1 MFYGT
6 EIGNRLVNEDNY
18 PDSIIN
24 YLEQE
29 NRMLQSHMKG
39 HDILI
44 EVGCMEARN
53 METAIKNGKKYI
65 GIDIVPEYINIASE
79 IAQKRN
85 LQDMCEF
92 LCIDAEKLDDI
103 LKKSSLI
110 KKSQSPL
117 FFFPFNSFGN
127 MSDYESVLESV
138 SRIKN
143 ADFLIYSYKT
153 DELSTQERTKYYKNC
168 NYDNLKIF
176 QQKEGIR
183 FVSDNGLS
191 SIAYNEDFLSKA
203 IKQLGL
209 NLKVNPFGK
218 IGIEYSIDTYERE
231 IEK

>member
-1 MFYGT
+1 M
-6 EIGNRLVNEDNY
+6 
-18 PDSIIN
+18 
-24 YLEQE
+24 
-29 NRMLQSHMKG
+29 
-39 HDILI
+39 HDILL
-44 EVGCMEARN
+44 
-53 METAIKNGKKYI
+53 NGKCKEITPSVSGSYI
-65 GIDIVPEYINIASE
+65 LPIFWVNPLLELSKNIILIIYLKLSE
-79 IAQKRN
+79 FSFN
-85 LQDMCEF
+85 LF
-92 LCIDAEKLDDI
+92 PI
-103 LKKSSLI
+103 LSVNCLI